1 MPPKKTSAQQ
11 IGSKDPVLSPVA
23 QRPTSPS
30 SEDMVSMQGSESDIQ
45 DIHA

>member
-1 MPPKKTSAQQ
+1 MPPKKTSAHQT
-11 IGSKDPVLSPVA
+11 GPKVRVLSPVA

-45 DIHA
+45 DI